1 MKIKVKKEMKLDELI
16 KWARSNPGISNG
28 KNFYE
33 TDESVKAV
41 YFQKD
46 TNKFFTIGGFT
57 SIDATFEVEVEE
69 EITEETVIPSV
80 VVVRTQ
86 YFPNGNES
94 INVTK
99 TNNKSIKEL
108 VGSNPDNSRF
118 KYHEFYL
125 MNDKGLGEL
134 IWKDGRLVV

>member
-1 MKIKVKKEMKLDELI
+1 MGARKSGVIKGQK
-16 KWARSNPGISNG
+16 
-28 KNFYE
+28 FYE
-33 TDESVKAV
+33 TDESVRAV
-41 YFQKD
+41 YFQKN
-46 TNKFFTIGGFT
+46 TNKFFTIGVLRRLT
-57 SIDATFEVEVEE
+57 QLSKSKLK

-80 VVVRTQ
+80 VVIRTQ
-86 YFPNGNES
+86 YFPNGSES

-125 MNDKGLGEL
+125 MNGKGLGEL
-134 IWKDGRLVV
+134 IWKDGELVE

>member
-69 EITEETVIPSV
+69 EITEETKFDRLFEVFEVSEGEYSPTSNRNTSI
-80 VVVRTQ
+80 
-86 YFPNGNES
+86 NES
-94 INVTK
+94 LNDDRCFP
-99 TNNKSIKEL
+99 IKA
-108 VGSNPDNSRF
+108 
-118 KYHEFYL
+118 FYIL
-125 MNDKGLGEL
+125 NDDLTMTL
-134 IWKDGRLVV
+134 IWKGGELVV

>member
-1 MKIKVKKEMKLDELI
+1 MMKIKVKKEMKLDELI

-46 TNKFFTIGGFT
+46 ANKFFTIGGFT

-69 EITEETVIPSV
+69 EITEETKFDRLFEVFEVSEGEYNPTSNRNTSI
-80 VVVRTQ
+80 
-86 YFPNGNES
+86 NES
-94 INVTK
+94 LNDNIFP
-99 TNNKSIKEL
+99 IKA
-108 VGSNPDNSRF
+108 
-118 KYHEFYL
+118 FYIL
-125 MNDKGLGEL
+125 NDDMTMTL
-134 IWKDGRLVV
+134 IWKDGALV

>member
-1 MKIKVKKEMKLDELI
+1 MKIKIKKEMKLDELI

-69 EITEETVIPSV
+69 EITEETKFDRLFEVFEVSEGECNSTSNRNTSI
-80 VVVRTQ
+80 
-86 YFPNGNES
+86 NES
-94 INVTK
+94 LNDDRCFP
-99 TNNKSIKEL
+99 IKA
-108 VGSNPDNSRF
+108 
-118 KYHEFYL
+118 FYIL
-125 MNDKGLGEL
+125 NDDLTMTL
-134 IWKDGRLVV
+134 IWKDGRLVE

>member
-46 TNKFFTIGGFT
+46 ANKFFTIGGFT

-69 EITEETVIPSV
+69 EITEETKFDRLFEVFEVSEGEYNPTSNRNTSI
-80 VVVRTQ
+80 
-86 YFPNGNES
+86 NES
-94 INVTK
+94 LNDNIFP
-99 TNNKSIKEL
+99 IKA
-108 VGSNPDNSRF
+108 
-118 KYHEFYL
+118 FYIL
-125 MNDKGLGEL
+125 NDDMTMTL
-134 IWKDGRLVV
+134 IWKDGALV